1 MSVAPVTASATPVAE
16 APRPAGSAAAPRA
29 AVRPPRS
36 NIHRLRY
43 LSIAV
48 IGYLLIALV
57 WWSVLLYTKNF
68 DAFEAKATVLELG
81 LVAEGRIAE
90 PADLLTQPEF
100 VALER
105 DYRRQGYMIIG
116 EALVL
121 MISLAGG
128 IYLVNHSYRKE
139 VSAARQ
145 QRNFLLSITHELKS
159 PLAGI
164 QLALQ
169 TMRRRKLGEE
179 MRERLTDSALGET
192 TRLTSLVEDL
202 LLSARLDT
210 QYEPNLEP
218 LDLRALARDW
228 VERMRIKYPAIHFEL
243 EVDGAEFDVLADRY
257 GISSVLSNL
266 LENAVKYIG
275 DGSRV
280 AVALCERG
288 ADVHLEVRD
297 DGLGVSDEE
306 KARIFDKF
314 YRVGNEDTRSTKGTG
329 LGLYIVHEVVHA
341 HGGTVEIRDNPPRGS
356 VFAICLPFGEPDED
370 T

>member
-1 MSVAPVTASATPVAE
+1 MSLAPAPAPPVAE
-16 APRPAGSAAAPRA
+16 APRAPATGAAAVA
-29 AVRPPRS
+29 AARPPRS
-36 NIHRLRY
+36 NINRLRY

-57 WWSVLLYTKNF
+57 WWSVLLYTKNV
-68 DAFEAKATVLELG
+68 DAFEAKAAVLELG

-90 PADLLTQPEF
+90 PAELLTQPEYLTL
-100 VALER
+100 AR
-105 DYRRQGYMIIG
+105 AYRRQGYMIIG

-121 MISLAGG
+121 MVSLAGG

-139 VSAARQ
+139 VAAARQ

-169 TMRRRKLGEE
+169 TMRRRRLREE

-192 TRLTSLVEDL
+192 TRLTALVEDL

-210 QYEPNLEP
+210 HYEPNREP
-218 LDLRALARDW
+218 LDLRALAEDW
-228 VERMRIKYPAIHFEL
+228 VERMRVKYPAIRFDLAVE
-243 EVDGAEFDVLADRY
+243 GAVFDVLADRY

-266 LENAVKYIG
+266 LENAVKYLG

-280 AVALCERG
+280 GVALRERG
-288 ADVHLEVRD
+288 SDLHLEVSD
-297 DGLGVSDEE
+297 DGVGVSDEE
-306 KARIFDKF
+306 KGRIFDKF

-341 HGGTVEIRDNPPRGS
+341 HGGTVEIRDNRPRGS

>member
-1 MSVAPVTASATPVAE
+1 MPLAPAVAEPARLRSPAPATPP
-16 APRPAGSAAAPRA
+16 APS
-29 AVRPPRS
+29 VRPPRS
-36 NIHRLRY
+36 NINRLRY

-81 LVAEGRIAE
+81 LVAEGRIDD
-90 PADLLTQPEF
+90 PAQLSTQPEF
-100 VALER
+100 VQLER
-105 DYRRQGYMIIG
+105 AYRRQGYMIIG

-121 MISLAGG
+121 MVSLAGG

-139 VSAARQ
+139 VSSARQ

-169 TMRRRKLGEE
+169 TMRRRKLAEE
-179 MRERLTDSALGET
+179 MRERLTDSALKET
-192 TRLTSLVEDL
+192 ARLTSLVEDL

-210 QYEPNLEP
+210 HYEPNLEP
-218 LDLRALARDW
+218 LDLHALASES
-228 VERMRIKYPAIHFEL
+228 VERMRIKYPAVRFDL
-243 EVDGAEFDVLADRY
+243 DVDGAEFTVLADRY

-275 DGSRV
+275 DGSHV
-280 AVALCERG
+280 AVAICERG
-288 ADVHLEVRD
+288 ADIHLEIKD
-297 DGLGVSDEE
+297 DGVGVSDEE

-341 HGGTVEIRDNPPRGS
+341 HGGTVEIRDNQPCGS